1 MNKIYWKDYWA
12 DKTDGQHRRQDE
24 DFMENEAKEKLFL
37 LEGGKS
43 ILDFGCGAAELLTY
57 YSRVYDFNVGADF
70 SASMLKSAAKRL
82 EQFNSIDKVR
92 LLHADD
98 SQVWRQ
104 IEKDL
109 GEVYKFDR
117 ITAGQVIQYLDKKQI
132 EMFIC
137 NALPHLAANG
147 RLCFFDV
154 VDSRTYE
161 LWRSKLFKSPNF
173 NMSVLF
179 RLMVGRLRALGKT
192 IKGTNVSEMGYMYP
206 PFFFESLA
214 NKYGLKLHVV
224 NSMYY
229 EYRYHVILSC

>member
-98 SQVWRQ
+98 SQVWR
-104 IEKDL
+104 
-109 GEVYKFDR
+109 
-117 ITAGQVIQYLDKKQI
+117 
-132 EMFIC
+132 
-137 NALPHLAANG
+137 
-147 RLCFFDV
+147 
-154 VDSRTYE
+154 
-161 LWRSKLFKSPNF
+161 SKLFKSPNF

-179 RLMVGRLRALGKT
+179 RLIVGRLRALGKT
-192 IKGTNVSEMGYMYP
+192 IKGTTVSEMGYMYP

-229 EYRYHVILSC
+229 EYRYHVIFSY